1 MTDPRSTARTTSTTR
16 FLVTAA
22 AAATALALAACSNA
36 ATPETGSTPSTSADS
51 MSGELTIYAAASLG
65 AAFDELAAQFE
76 AAHPGVDVLP
86 ITYDGSSVLATQ
98 LIEGAPA
105 DVFAS
110 ADQKN
115 LAKVDDAGLAEASV
129 DFATNVL
136 EIAVA
141 PGNPLDI
148 DGLDDLAD
156 GATQAAGGGPA
167 TIVMCAPEVPC
178 GSAAATLVADAGI
191 TVTPASEEQNVTAV
205 LTKVKAGEADAGLV
219 YVTDVQA
226 AGDAV
231 EGVEIEGADAAT
243 NVYPIAALTGARNP
257 EAAAAFVAF
266 VTSEEGRKVLA
277 SFGFGAP

>member
-1 MTDPRSTARTTSTTR
+1 MTTTTPRRP
-16 FLVTAA
+16 LLAA
-22 AAATALALAACSNA
+22 AGLALATVA
-36 ATPETGSTPSTSADS
+36 ALAGCASTGGSPEATAPATESADALT
-51 MSGELTIYAAASLG
+51 GELTIYAAASLG

-76 AAHPGVDVLP
+76 AEHPGVDVLP

-98 LIEGAPA
+98 LIEGAQA

-110 ADQKN
+110 ADAKN
-115 LAKVDDAGLAEASV
+115 MTKVEDAGLAGAPV

-141 PGNPLDI
+141 PGNPLDVT
-148 DGLDDLAD
+148 GLDDLAD
-156 GATQAAGGGPA
+156 GATQTADGQPA
-167 TIVMCAPEVPC
+167 TVVLCAPEVPC
-178 GSAAATLVADAGI
+178 GTASHTLIDAAGI

-205 LTKVKAGEADAGLV
+205 LTKVTAGEADAGLV

-226 AGDAV
+226 AGEAV
-231 EGVEIEGADAAT
+231 EGVEIENAADAT
-243 NVYPIAALTGARNP
+243 NVYPLAALKAAPNP

-266 VTSEEGRKVLA
+266 VTSKAGQQVLA